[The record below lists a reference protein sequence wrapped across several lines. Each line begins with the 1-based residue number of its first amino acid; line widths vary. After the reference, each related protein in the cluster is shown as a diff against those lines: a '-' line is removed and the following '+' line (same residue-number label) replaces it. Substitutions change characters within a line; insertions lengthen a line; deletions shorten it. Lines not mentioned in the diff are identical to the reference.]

1 MTIYLLFFC
10 KPEQCWLFFHS
21 CVKVPQFEH
30 LQNIKES
37 GFKIEDLL
45 SFKIFIETP
54 SGPWAL
60 FGSKAWV
67 IFKVLTLMKL
77 TWLNLSSLWYLYEEG
92 RVPSFLWVCITV
104 WKIHWRHYSFLK
116 NSISLF
122 IFKGNFENN
131 TLIHILCI
139 HCMNDQKFLKIN
151 TDSILSIITRVAST
165 N

>member
-1 MTIYLLFFC
+1 M
-10 KPEQCWLFFHS
+10 
-21 CVKVPQFEH
+21 V
-30 LQNIKES
+30 
-37 GFKIEDLL
+37 FKTENLL
-45 SFKIFIETP
+45 SFNIFIETP

-67 IFKVLTLMKL
+67 IFKIFTPMKL
-77 TWLNLSSLWYLYEEG
+77 TWLNLSSLWYFYEEG

-139 HCMNDQKFLKIN
+139 HCMNDQKFLTIN
-151 TDSILSIITRVAST
+151 TDPFYLLLRGLPVRINLQLFKFRLWSPFIVEECR
-165 N
+165 